1 MYSITVREIPS
12 LIKWVAAIGFVGSL
26 FVRGLAR
33 KERAK
38 QRTIASK
45 IKREEEE

>member
-1 MYSITVREIPS
+1 VREIPTP
-12 LIKWVAAIGFVGSL
+12 IKWLGAIGLVGSL

-38 QRTIASK
+38 ERAKASK
-45 IKREEEE
+45 IKRQEEE

>member
-1 MYSITVREIPS
+1 MYSITVREIPIT
-12 LIKWVAAIGFVGSL
+12 IKWVAAIGLFGSL

-38 QRTIASK
+38 QRAKTTK

>member
-1 MYSITVREIPS
+1 VREIPS
-12 LIKWVAAIGFVGSL
+12 PIKWVVAVGLVGSL

-38 QRTIASK
+38 QRAKESK